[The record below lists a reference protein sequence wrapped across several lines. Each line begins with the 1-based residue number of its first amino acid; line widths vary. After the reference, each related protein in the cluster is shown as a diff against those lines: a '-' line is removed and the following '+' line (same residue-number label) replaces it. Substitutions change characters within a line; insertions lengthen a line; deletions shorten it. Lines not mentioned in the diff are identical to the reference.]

1 MVKFSCNTTLLISS
15 VNFCHIIQAKLTV
28 DEVTNLEFIINDAR
42 ENSHMAVHYF
52 THMKQ
57 TQVNWIGHILC
68 VERERE
74 SYGIFI

>member
-1 MVKFSCNTTLLISS
+1 M
-15 VNFCHIIQAKLTV
+15 QDKLTV
-28 DEVTNLEFIINDAR
+28 DEVTNLEFIITDAPK
-42 ENSHMAVHYF
+42 NSYMAGQNF

-74 SYGIFI
+74 REREL